1 MIMSIVLVVQ
11 VVQGHKGVSISFLSE
26 DDAFYL
32 PEIEKA
38 IGKKLPLTRLDGY
51 C

>member
-11 VVQGHKGVSISFLSE
+11 VAGHKVSISFLSE

>member
-11 VVQGHKGVSISFLSE
+11 VAGAQGVSISFLSE